1 MILLAVDTSGPVAG
15 VAVVQDGLVRYE
27 AMVRNKLTHSENMMP
42 MVEEA
47 LNRCGLSAEQL
58 DLLGVTVGPGSF
70 TGVRLGV
77 TAVKALAHALG
88 IPAVAVDALDAT
100 AQNGAFFDGAVCP
113 IQDARAGQVYG
124 AAYLRGEKVIGDAP
138 VKLTDF
144 CAQASALSEKCLFL
158 GDGAY
163 AYRAQITEALGERAV
178 LAPEGLC
185 YLRPAA
191 VALRAWQDRDRAVD
205 YLSLQ
210 PMYLRAQQA
219 ERQKNLRELG
229 HE

>member
-1 MILLAVDTSGPVAG
+1 
-15 VAVVQDGLVRYE
+15 
-27 AMVRNKLTHSENMMP
+27 MP

-158 GDGAY
+158 GDGVY

-210 PMYLRAQQA
+210 PMYLRAPQA